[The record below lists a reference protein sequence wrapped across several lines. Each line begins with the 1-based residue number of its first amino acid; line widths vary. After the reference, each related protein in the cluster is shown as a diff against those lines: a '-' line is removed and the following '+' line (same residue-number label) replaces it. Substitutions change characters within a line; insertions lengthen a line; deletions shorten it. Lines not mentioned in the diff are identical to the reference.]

1 MHHVRRPF
9 QHESGQRDMPSA
21 LQSIRF
27 GSRFDRNLDAV
38 NLPQCFAEHRVW
50 RPLQPESGQGESAQC
65 VAECH
70 VRRPFR
76 PGSGLCVARRLSAFA
91 AMLPGGRPDGL
102 RPSRRRPVRALRGS
116 VALSFRSHAFWLA
129 PGRPRAFAASACA
142 APAWLGGF
150 LLSQPCFLVGA
161 RTASGLRGVGLC
173 GPCVARWLSAFA
185 AMLSGWRPDG
195 LGPSRRRPVRPLR
208 GSEAFCFRSR
218 ASWWTPGRPQA
229 FAASACAV
237 PAWLGGSQLS
247 QPCFLV
253 GARTASI
260 LRGVGLKDS

>member
-1 MHHVRRPF
+1 M
-9 QHESGQRDMPSA
+9 
-21 LQSIRF
+21 F
-27 GSRFDRNLDAV
+27 GGHFNQNLDRV
-38 NLPQCFAEHRVW
+38 NP
-50 RPLQPESGQGESAQC
+50 PN
-65 VAECH
+65 
-70 VRRPFR
+70 
-76 PGSGLCVARRLSAFA
+76 
-91 AMLPGGRPDGL
+91 
-102 RPSRRRPVRALRGS
+102 ALR
-116 VALSFRSHAFWLA
+116 
-129 PGRPRAFAASACA
+129 SAMFGGHFDQGLDC
-142 APAWLGGF
+142 AWLGGF